1 MANSSL
7 PPEFSYVLE
16 LAKPPTLE
24 EELDMETSIRQLL
37 ATDDI
42 NELKSAIDAI
52 YRQNYQQSVF
62 ISHSLDKIHHLTA
75 KIACIENKVVQPK
88 PPWWSELF
96 RWKP

>member
-7 PPEFSYVLE
+7 PPDLSYVLD

-24 EELDMETSIRQLL
+24 EELEMETSVRQLL
-37 ATDDI
+37 ETDDI
-42 NELKSAIDAI
+42 NELKRSIEAI
-52 YRQNYQQSVF
+52 YRQNFQQSIF
-62 ISHSLDKIHHLTA
+62 IAQAMNKIHYLLA

-88 PPWWSELF
+88 EAWWGELF

>member
-42 NELKSAIDAI
+42 YELKSAIDAI
-52 YRQNYQQSVF
+52 YRQIYQQSVF

>member
-7 PPEFSYVLE
+7 PPDFSYVLE

-42 NELKSAIDAI
+42 NELKLAIDAI

-62 ISHSLDKIHHLTA
+62 ISHSLDKTYLGEAATL
-75 KIACIENKVVQPK
+75 VQMPNGDN
-88 PPWWSELF
+88 LVY
-96 RWKP
+96 

>member
-7 PPEFSYVLE
+7 PPDFSYVLE

-24 EELDMETSIRQLL
+24 EELDMETSIRELL
-37 ATDDI
+37 AIDDI
-42 NELKSAIDAI
+42 NELKRSIEAI

-62 ISHSLDKIHHLTA
+62 ISHLLDKIHYLLA

-88 PPWWSELF
+88 PPWWRELF
-96 RWKP
+96 HWK